1 MTVSVFFKH
10 EVNDFAAW
18 KKFYDDNAHM
28 RTEGGIIAASVYR
41 DADDPNTVVTYN
53 QLPDRETAENMA
65 KAMGSEE
72 WKAAFK
78 AAGVKPETI
87 EMWMCEDA

>member
-1 MTVSVFFKH
+1 MTVIVFFKQ

-28 RTEGGIIAASVYR
+28 RTEGGIIASSVYHH
-41 DADDPNTVVTYN
+41 ADDPNSVLIYN
-53 QLPDRETAENMA
+53 ELPDRDTAQNMA
-65 KAMGSEE
+65 NALGSEE

-78 AAGVKPETI
+78 AAGVKPETS
-87 EMWMCEDA
+87 EMWMLEDA

>member
-1 MTVSVFFKH
+1 MTVSVFFKQ

-28 RTEGGIIAASVYR
+28 RTEGGVIAASVYR
-41 DADDPNTVVTYN
+41 HADDPNAVVIHS
-53 QLPDRETAENMA
+53 QLPDQDTAQNLA
-65 KAMGSEE
+65 NALDSEE

>member
-1 MTVSVFFKH
+1 MTAIVFFKQ
-10 EVNDFAAW
+10 EVIDFAAW

-28 RTEGGIIAASVYR
+28 RTEGGIIASSVYCN
-41 DADDPNTVVTYN
+41 ADDPNTVLIYN
-53 QLPDRETAENMA
+53 QLPDRETAQNLA
-65 KAMGSEE
+65 NALGSEE

-87 EMWMCEDA
+87 EMWMFEGD